1 MSDTAWL
8 FVAFMVVWIAL
19 GAYLYSISARQKKV
33 DKRLEKL
40 GNGN

>member
-1 MSDTAWL
+1 MSETAWL

-33 DKRLEKL
+33 DQRLQDL
-40 GNGN
+40 DRPD